1 MRILVVEDD
10 KSTAKALEEVLCS
23 QHYVVDLADNGLLGW
38 ELVQASTYDLIL
50 LDVVLPRLD
59 GIELCQKLR
68 SHNYQTPI
76 LLLTAQNSSSD
87 KVLGL
92 DAGADD
98 YVVKPFEIKE
108 LLARVRVLLRRN
120 NKPIQSVLEWENLR
134 LIPGSCEVT
143 YDGNLLSLTPKE
155 YLLLELF
162 LRNRNIVFSR
172 SDILDRLWSM
182 EEAPKEDTVT
192 AHIKGLRQKLTK
204 AGAPSDFIETVYGLG
219 YRLKGSVNSPLKAS
233 LLEPETKKSN
243 KKQQTKEVLTQ
254 AWGNLKSQNSDRIA
268 VLEKIITALEDNS
281 LQEELR
287 VKGYSEAHKL
297 AGGLGIFGFNEG
309 SRLAKEIEQILKSE
323 VILDRNKVL
332 HLGDLVK
339 LLRRELDKPAFEQ
352 CDLSVQCHDYPAIVA
367 IDDDLQ
373 LAKSILK
380 LASAS
385 GIRIKLVRNLIAA
398 KKVLTKFKLD
408 VILLNLSFNKAN
420 EDCLNCLAQLAN
432 TTPPIPVILCTADDS
447 LSNRVKLSRLV
458 THVFLQKPLLPE
470 DLLKVISSFLTQ
482 NRSETGK
489 VMVVDDDPQVLEFV
503 GELLEP
509 CRLELFTLDEPL
521 WFWDTLAEN
530 SPDLLILDVEMPHV
544 NGIELCQVVRNE
556 PRWSELPIIFFTVH
570 TDISTMQKAFNAG
583 ANECLSK
590 SIVGSELVT
599 HIFNRLERVKLLRTI
614 NAVAN

>member
-10 KSTAKALEEVLCS
+10 ECTAKALEEVLGS
-23 QHYVVDLADNGLLGW
+23 QHYVVDVADNGLLAW
-38 ELVQASTYDLIL
+38 ELVEASTYDLIL
-50 LDVVLPRLD
+50 LDIVLPRLD

-98 YVVKPFEIKE
+98 YVVKPFEVKE

-120 NKPIQSVLEWENLR
+120 SKPIQAVLEWENLR
-134 LIPGSCEVT
+134 LIPGNCEVT

-233 LLEPETKKSN
+233 VFDPETKKS
-243 KKQQTKEVLTQ
+243 KTKEQAKELLTQ
-254 AWGNLKSQNSDRIA
+254 AWGKLKPQNSDRIA
-268 VLEKIITALEDNS
+268 ALEKIIAALEENS
-281 LQEELR
+281 LEEELR

-309 SRLAKEIEQILKSE
+309 SRLAREIEKILKSE
-323 VILDRNKVL
+323 VILDQNEML
-332 HLGDLVK
+332 HLRDLVK
-339 LLRRELDKPAFEQ
+339 LLRQELDKPAFYQ
-352 CDLSVQCHDYPAIVA
+352 VDLSVQCHDYPAIVA

-373 LAKSILK
+373 LAKSLLK

-385 GIRIKLVRNLIAA
+385 GIRVKLVRNLIAA
-398 KKVLTKFKLD
+398 KKALTKFKLD
-408 VILLNLSFNKAN
+408 VILLNLSFAKAN
-420 EDCLNCLAQLAN
+420 EDCLNFLAQLAN
-432 TTPPIPVILCTADDS
+432 TTPPIPVILCTQDDN

-470 DLLKVISSFLTQ
+470 HLLEVVSNFLTQ
-482 NRSETGK
+482 NRSKTGK
-489 VMVVDDDPQVLEFV
+489 VMVVDDDPQVLEFLR
-503 GELLEP
+503 ELLEP
-509 CRLELFTLDEPL
+509 CGLKLFTLDEPL
-521 WFWDTLAEN
+521 WFWDILAEN

-544 NGIELCQVVRNE
+544 SGIELCQVVRNE
-556 PRWSELPIIFFTVH
+556 PRWSELPIVFFTVH
-570 TDISTMQKAFNAG
+570 TDANTMQKAFNAG

-614 NAVAN
+614 NALAN

>member
-1 MRILVVEDD
+1 MRILIVEDD
-10 KSTAKALEEVLCS
+10 HCTAKALEEVLGS
-23 QHYVVDLADNGLLGW
+23 EHYVVDVADNGLLGW

-59 GIELCQKLR
+59 GIKLCQKLR
-68 SHNYQTPI
+68 SHKYQTPI
-76 LLLTAQNSSSD
+76 LLLTAQNSSTD

-98 YVVKPFEIKE
+98 YVVKPFEIEE
-108 LLARVRVLLRRN
+108 LLARIRVLLRRN
-120 NKPIQSVLEWENLR
+120 SKPIQAVLEWENLR
-134 LIPGSCEVT
+134 LVPGNCEVS

-162 LRNRNIVFSR
+162 LRNRNFVFRR

-219 YRLKGSVNSPLKAS
+219 YRLKGFVNSPLKAS
-233 LLEPETKKSN
+233 LLETETKQSEN
-243 KKQQTKEVLTQ
+243 KEQISEVLTQ
-254 AWGNLKSQNSDRIA
+254 AWEKLKPQNSDRIA
-268 VLEKIITALEDNS
+268 VLEEIITGLEESS
-281 LQEELR
+281 LEEELR
-287 VKGYSEAHKL
+287 IKGYSEAHKL
-297 AGGLGIFGFNEG
+297 AGGLGIFGFTEG
-309 SRLAKEIEQILKSE
+309 SRLAREIEQILKSE
-323 VILDRNKVL
+323 AILDHNEVL

-339 LLRRELDKPAFEQ
+339 LLRQELDKPAFHQ
-352 CDLSVQCHDYPAIVA
+352 VDLSVQCHNYPAIVV

-398 KKVLTKFKLD
+398 KKALSKFKLD
-408 VILLNLSFNKAN
+408 VILLNFPFAKTN
-420 EDCLNCLAQLAN
+420 EDCLSFLAQVAN

-447 LSNRVKLSRLV
+447 LSNRIKLSRLV

-470 DLLKVISSFLTQ
+470 HLLEVVSKFLTQ
-482 NRSETGK
+482 SRSQTGK
-489 VMVVDDDPQVLEFV
+489 VMVVDDDPQVLELLRK
-503 GELLEP
+503 LLEP
-509 CRLELFTLDEPL
+509 CGLELFTLYEPL
-521 WFWDTLAEN
+521 WFWDILADN
-530 SPDLLILDVEMPHV
+530 PPDLLILDVEMPHV
-544 NGIELCQVVRNE
+544 SGIELCQVVRNE
-556 PRWSELPIIFFTVH
+556 PRWSQLPIVFFTVH
-570 TDISTMQKAFNAG
+570 TDASTMQKAFNAG

-590 SIVGSELVT
+590 SIVSSELVT
-599 HIFNRLERVKLLRTI
+599 HIFNRLERVKLQRTI